1 MKQIRI
7 YTDGACA
14 GNNNKKNYDSS
25 GGIGII
31 MTYQGHEKEISFG
44 FNSTTNNQMELLAP
58 IVALANLKERCNI
71 LIYSD
76 SAYVVNGFE
85 KKWIINWKKNGWKNS
100 AGKDVKNQALWKAL
114 DRLVKKHNVKF
125 KHVKAHSGIRLNER
139 ADVLAVRGSKVPRK
153 YDVDK
158 FLNELISKV
167 K

>member
-7 YTDGACA
+7 YTDGACS
-14 GNNNKKNYDSS
+14 GNNNKNHDSS
-25 GGIGII
+25 GGIGAV
-31 MTYQGHEKEISFG
+31 MSWNEHEKEVSFG

-58 IVALANLKERCNI
+58 IVALTNLKERCDV
-71 LIYSD
+71 LIFSD

-85 KKWIINWKKNGWKNS
+85 KKWIVGWKKNGWKNAS
-100 AGKDVKNQALWKAL
+100 GKDVKNQTLWKAL
-114 DRLVKKHNVKF
+114 DRLVRKHNVKF

-139 ADVLAVRGSKVPRK
+139 ADVLAVRGSKVPKK

-158 FLNELISKV
+158 FLKELMVKV